1 MLLIIIYRRTLS
13 VGIFAILSSAAIFTW
28 YTPSLTP
35 GCRQHA
41 AECRKHP
48 STSNQIP
55 FSLRMCHCLIK
66 HAFHCSSW
74 NSVPRSIHTYLWNT
88 STHWSA
94 CTYHL
99 SRCHTPHQLMAFL
112 LSTYQRRIAE
122 ITSKRWAPCCQQ
134 LSLPA
139 DWILKHEWFF
149 VVLAARK
156 LASGVHM

>member
-1 MLLIIIYRRTLS
+1 MLLIIIYMRTLS

-112 LSTYQRRIAE
+112 LSTYQHRKPKPTQNSWDYIKE
-122 ITSKRWAPCCQQ
+122 VGTV
-134 LSLPA
+134 LPTA
-139 DWILKHEWFF
+139 
-149 VVLAARK
+149 VT
-156 LASGVHM
+156 ASGLNSKARVVFRSSCRS